1 MNFDCRQAIKEKL
14 VYSSTPESYQG
25 PALNI
30 AWGVDKN
37 FMFGAAISL
46 TSVLMNNRD
55 TPIHFHLFTDSI
67 DEDYKVRLQRLV
79 QQYHT
84 IITVYVMDSEGL
96 KVLPC
101 GNAWSH
107 ATYFR
112 FIAFEYLSDEID
124 SLLYIDAD
132 VICKGSLHKL
142 CDIDFGDRVAAVIL
156 DIDASREYA
165 AQRLNTRQFE
175 SDYFNAGVIYAN
187 LKAWKAQSFLSTAF
201 NMLMDKNKS
210 FAFFDQDVLN
220 IMFLN
225 KVMFLPRIYDAI
237 YGMKQELKS
246 KDLEKYK
253 EFITDE
259 TILIH
264 YIGVTKPWHSWAVYP
279 SAQYFGV
286 AYKASPWSDVPLLE
300 AITPKQFKKKSRHE
314 RLQGKT
320 LKSIVSYVGYLI
332 AKLKSK

>member
-14 VYSSTPESYQG
+14 EYNAASATHGS
-25 PALNI
+25 ALNI

-37 FMFGAAISL
+37 FMFGAAISM
-46 TSVLMNNRD
+46 TSVLLNNRD
-55 TPIHFHLFTDSI
+55 TPIHFHLFTDFI
-67 DEDYKVRLQRLV
+67 DADYKQRLQQLV
-79 QQYHT
+79 EQYQT
-84 IITVYVMDSEGL
+84 TITVYVMDSEGL

-112 FIAFEYLSDEID
+112 FIAFEYLSEEID

-132 VICKGSLHKL
+132 VICKGSLHEL
-142 CDIDFGDRVAAVIL
+142 TNIDFGDRVAAVIQ
-156 DIDASREYA
+156 DVDDSREYA
-165 AQRLNTRQFE
+165 AKRLNTPQFE
-175 SDYFNAGVIYAN
+175 NDYFNAGVIYAN
-187 LKAWKAQSFLSTAF
+187 LRTWKTHGFLTTAF
-201 NMLMDKNKS
+201 DMLMDKNKH
-210 FAFFDQDVLN
+210 FAFLDQDVLN

-246 KDLEKYK
+246 KDLTKYK
-253 EFITDE
+253 EFITDD

-279 SAQYFGV
+279 SAQYFAV
-286 AYKASPWSDVPLLE
+286 AYKASPWSDVPLLGPVS
-300 AITPKQFKKKSRHE
+300 PKQFKKKSRHE
-314 RLQGKT
+314 RLQGKM
-320 LKSIVSYVGYLI
+320 LASVGSYIGYLI